1 LDTIRTISWMKETAR
16 QARAE
21 NRIIGLVPTMG
32 ALHAGHLSL
41 VARARQDCDPVIA
54 SIFVNPKQF
63 SPHEDFAK
71 YPRTLEKDSEKLA
84 GAGVAGLFL
93 PEAVE
98 MYPPGFS
105 TYVNVEGLS
114 ERLEGRTR
122 PGHFRGVTTV
132 VLKLLDIVQPHF
144 AYFGRKDAQQARLIA
159 VMARDLNLESQIVL
173 GPIIRESDGLAMSSR
188 NVYLTPQERAAAA
201 VLYRAL
207 AAAKEEL
214 SRGTRDALELQN
226 TLRRV
231 LASEPLA
238 GIDYAEIVD
247 AESFEPVARVSRPV
261 YLLLAVYLGKTRL
274 IDNMLIEP
282 RQTGSDDFVFHL

>member
-1 LDTIRTISWMKETAR
+1 MKETAR

-84 GAGVAGLFL
+84 SAGVAGLFL

-114 ERLEGRTR
+114 ERLEGRSR